1 MELKQKYTK
10 GMNKIEEFDLLR
22 STIQVVVGCDIKNKT
37 KKTEFVYGR
46 MVFYVLMR
54 NQGCTLQTIGD
65 YVGKDHATVL
75 VAINQFYNLITQDKY
90 LNDIYFEC
98 SRSFKERVEPIRVI
112 GKMPSNSYGEELQSR
127 LDSLILENE
136 KLQKTKMMNN
146 RFKEIIKEMEER
158 TPVGM
163 EDILAERITKMFNG
177 DVFK

>member
-1 MELKQKYTK
+1 
-10 GMNKIEEFDLLR
+10 MNKIEEFDLLR

-54 NQGCTLQTIGD
+54 NQGCTLQSIGD

-75 VAINQFYNLITQDKY
+75 VGIKQFYNLITQEKY
-90 LNDIYFEC
+90 LKDVYFEC
-98 SRSFKERVEPIRVI
+98 SRSFKERVEPIRVL

-136 KLQKTKMMNN
+136 RLQKTKMMNN

-177 DVFK
+177 DLFK

>member
-10 GMNKIEEFDLLR
+10 EMNKIEEFDLLR
-22 STIQVVVGCDIKNKT
+22 NIIQIVVGCDIKNKT

-46 MVFYVLMR
+46 MVLYVIMR

-65 YVGKDHATVL
+65 YVGKDHSTVL

-90 LNDIYFEC
+90 LRDVYFEC

-112 GKMPSNSYGEELQSR
+112 GKMPSNTYAEELQCR
-127 LDSLILENE
+127 IDSLILENE
-136 KLQKTKMMNN
+136 KLQKTKMMNS
-146 RFKEIIKEMEER
+146 RFKEILKEMHER

-163 EDILAERITKMFNG
+163 EEVLHEKIVKLLNG
-177 DVFK
+177 DIFR

>member
-22 STIQVVVGCDIKNKT
+22 STIQIVVGCDIKNKT

-54 NQGCTLQTIGD
+54 NQGCTLQSIGD

-75 VAINQFYNLITQDKY
+75 VGINQFYNLITQDKY
-90 LNDIYFEC
+90 LRDVYFEC
-98 SRSFKERVEPIRVI
+98 SRSFKERVEPIRVV
-112 GKMPSNSYGEELQSR
+112 GKMPSNSYAEELQSR

-136 KLQKTKMMNN
+136 KLQNLKMMNN
-146 RFKEIIKEMEER
+146 RFKEIIKEMDER

-163 EDILAERITKMFNG
+163 EEILAERITKMFNG
-177 DVFK
+177 DLFK

>member
-1 MELKQKYTK
+1 M
-10 GMNKIEEFDLLR
+10 IEEFDLLR
-22 STIQVVVGCDIKNKT
+22 STIQVVVGCDIKNRT

-90 LNDIYFEC
+90 LRDVYFEC
-98 SRSFKERVEPIRVI
+98 SRSFKERVEPIRVV
-112 GKMPSNSYGEELQSR
+112 GKMPSNSYAEELQSR

-136 KLQKTKMMNN
+136 KLQNLKIMNN
-146 RFKEIIKEMEER
+146 RFKEIIKEMDER

-163 EDILAERITKMFNG
+163 EEILAERVTKLLNG
-177 DVFK
+177 NIFK